1 MFRVGQKVDTKYG
14 QGIVICVGAVK
25 PHIYVRVDSRS
36 TIYMLNEF
44 DVTAIEAKAAVN
56 GAQRASANGMMNS
69 PAAAS
74 LITNQSGNSRG
85 YDMKNK
91 RAVEQTPL
99 SIFVRDR
106 LAELGMRQ
114 SEFCRLY
121 GFDQGLL
128 SRIQSSMITNLSLE
142 STLRLA
148 VGLSVSPK
156 QILGLIG
163 RMDLHYLI
171 MRAYSDAATDETKA
185 TSDDVPPQVVEIS
198 HMAMRVHQM
207 GHNLAPALNTL
218 SSMIAGQGEGATNYL
233 AGEAQG
239 SSG

>member
-1 MFRVGQKVDTKYG
+1 MFSVGQKVDTKYG
-14 QGIVICVGAVK
+14 QGIIICVGAVK

-36 TIYMLNEF
+36 TIYMLNEL
-44 DVTAIEAKAAVN
+44 DVTAVEANATVN
-56 GAQRASANGMMNS
+56 GAERVSASGINS
-69 PAAAS
+69 ASSVAS
-74 LITNQSGNSRG
+74 LITNKSGNSRG
-85 YDMKNK
+85 NDMKNK

-114 SEFCRLY
+114 SEFCRLN

-148 VGLSVSPK
+148 IGLSVSPK

-163 RMDLHYLI
+163 RMDLHHLI
-171 MRAYSDAATDETKA
+171 MRAYSG
-185 TSDDVPPQVVEIS
+185 TSDEARYTAGEVPPQVVEIS

-218 SSMIAGQGEGATNYL
+218 SSMISGHGERATNYL

-239 SSG
+239 GSG